1 MDLYNKYLQY
11 LKKNGNLRLT
21 RKLIFD
27 YPYTL
32 LRQACD
38 HRTLRERGIFFTG
51 SKLAKALI
59 KKIGT
64 INLGWKVYDPTAGAG
79 DLIVN
84 YAEKLPTK
92 ESVESTVEWWG
103 RIIYATELEASFVP
117 LIKLR
122 LLLLAYYRVCGAVK
136 LQDINVRMVRHQFAN
151 IIAGDYADF
160 RFDVDVVIVNPPFNS
175 MVLKCRTEWGGGK
188 VSNAAVILYSLE
200 QLYGNAI
207 IAAILPDVIRSGSRY
222 ARLRNCLPR
231 YLIDGER
238 SLGRFDKFTDVDVFF
253 ALGKRCDNRILPK
266 TTTSRLPCIDDLFY
280 VHVGN
285 IVPHRDPKA
294 GDLQY
299 YLTARNVVT
308 GEVMRDFKEQI
319 KSLHKSVVGPFVTIK
334 RTSSPSDKVRCA
346 ASLIASR
353 NSFFVENHLI
363 VLKAKQAM
371 SLTRYR
377 KIMHYLIGDECTCF
391 LNRTI
396 RCRHLTVEAVKQIP
410 IKE

>member
-32 LRQACD
+32 LRQTYD

-51 SKLAKALI
+51 SKIAKALI

-64 INLGWKVYDPTAGAG
+64 INPEWKVYDPTAGAG

-92 ESVESTVEWWG
+92 ESVESTVECWG
-103 RIIYATELEASFVP
+103 RIIYATEIESSFVP

-122 LLLLAYYRVCGAVK
+122 LLLLAYYKVCGKIK
-136 LQDINVRMVRHQFAN
+136 LQDINVRIARQQFAN
-151 IIAGDYADF
+151 IIAGDYVDF
-160 RFDVDVVIVNPPFNS
+160 RFEVDVVMVNPPFNS
-175 MVLKCRTEWGGGK
+175 MVLECRTEWGGGK

-200 QLYGNAI
+200 QRYGNSI

-222 ARLRNCLPR
+222 SRLRNCLPR
-231 YLIDGER
+231 YLIDSEK
-238 SLGRFDKFTDVDVFF
+238 SFGRFDKFTDVDVFL
-253 ALGKRCDNRILPK
+253 ALGKRCHRKITPK
-266 TTTSRLPCIDDLFY
+266 TPTNRLPCIGDLFN

-285 IVPHRDPKA
+285 VVPHRDSQT

-299 YLTARNVVT
+299 YLTARNVAT
-308 GEVMRDFKEQI
+308 GKVIRDFKDQI
-319 KSLHKSVVGPFVTIK
+319 KSLHKSVGGPFVTIK
-334 RTSSPSDKVRCA
+334 RTSSPSDKFRCA
-346 ASLIASR
+346 ASLIDSR
-353 NSFFVENHLI
+353 KSFFVENHLI
-363 VLKAKQAM
+363 VLKAKQTM

-391 LNRTI
+391 LNQTI
-396 RCRHLTVEAVKQIP
+396 RCRHLTVSIVKQIP